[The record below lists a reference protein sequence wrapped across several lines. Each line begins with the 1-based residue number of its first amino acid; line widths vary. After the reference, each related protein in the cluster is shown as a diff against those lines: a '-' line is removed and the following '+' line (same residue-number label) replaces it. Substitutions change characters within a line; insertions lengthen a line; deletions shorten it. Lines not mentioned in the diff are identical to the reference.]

1 VLAVLRSLLDLALP
15 ASCAGCGVPETAWC
29 PSCARP
35 LRGPARRTAPDPC
48 PPDLPPTW
56 AVTTYDG
63 AVRSAVVAHKEHGA
77 LALTRPLGAALA
89 LSVRAA
95 AVGVLG
101 GPPPASRRL
110 LLVPAPSRAAAVRAR
125 GRDPMRRLALSAS
138 RALRRAGP
146 VVEVVPALRMSRSV
160 RDQAGLGGAAR
171 AANLA
176 GAVRLARVRPD
187 RWTGATVLLVDD
199 VVTTGATLAECAVV
213 LRAAGVPVSGAAVV
227 AATARD
233 HPSGRSGL
241 SSERDR
247 D

>member
-1 VLAVLRSLLDLALP
+1 MLTALRSLLDLALP
-15 ASCAGCGVPETAWC
+15 ASCAGCGRAETAWC
-29 PSCARP
+29 LECGRA

-56 AVTTYDG
+56 AVTAYDG
-63 AVRSAVVAHKEHGA
+63 AVRAAVVAPKEHGV
-77 LALTRPLGAALA
+77 LALTRPLADALA

-95 AVGVLG
+95 AVGVHG
-101 GPPPASRRL
+101 GRGAEHARL
-110 LLVPAPSRAAAVRAR
+110 VLVPAPSRAAAVRDR
-125 GRDPMRRLALSAS
+125 GRDPTRSLALAAA
-138 RALRRAGP
+138 RTLRRRGLAAG
-146 VVEVVPALRMSRSV
+146 VVPALRMSRSV

-176 GAVRLARVRPD
+176 GSVRSARVRPE
-187 RWTGATVLLVDD
+187 RWAGATVLLVDD

-213 LRAAGVPVSGAAVV
+213 LRAAGLPSAAAAVV

-233 HPSGRSGL
+233 RPAGRPGL
-241 SSERDR
+241 SSEGDR

>member
-1 VLAVLRSLLDLALP
+1 VLTASHVLRSLLDLVLP
-15 ASCAGCGVPETAWC
+15 SCCAGCGTAETSWC
-29 PSCARP
+29 PACART

-48 PPDLPPTW
+48 PSDLPPTW
-56 AVTTYDG
+56 TVTTYDG
-63 AVRSAVVAHKEHGA
+63 AVRAAVVAHKEQGV

-101 GPPPASRRL
+101 GRHLAGGRL
-110 LLVPAPSRAAAVRAR
+110 VLVPAPSRSAAVRDR
-125 GRDPMRRLALSAS
+125 GRDPTCVLARSAA
-138 RALRRAGP
+138 RTLRGAGLA
-146 VVEVVPALRMSRSV
+146 VDVVPALRMTRSV

-187 RWTGATVLLVDD
+187 RWAGASVLLVDD

-213 LRAAGVPVSGAAVV
+213 LRAAGAPVVGAAVV

-233 HPSGRSGL
+233 HR
-241 SSERDR
+241 
-247 D
+247 